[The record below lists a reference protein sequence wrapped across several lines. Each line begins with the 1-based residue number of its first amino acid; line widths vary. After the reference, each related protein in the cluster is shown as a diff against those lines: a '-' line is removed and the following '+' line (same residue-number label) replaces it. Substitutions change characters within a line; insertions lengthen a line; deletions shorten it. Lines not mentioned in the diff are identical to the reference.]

1 MILWSAAVMLTAEAE
16 REEKQMDQK
25 KIGNF
30 IAKLRKEKGMTQREL
45 ADRLCVSDKTVSKW
59 ECGNSLPE
67 ITLLGT
73 LCEALDSNVNEL
85 LSGEKIVDT
94 EYSKKA
100 EENMMNLI
108 ADSRK
113 NGKAEFIFGIIL
125 AVVLIIL
132 LGLGVQSVGGGS
144 GVKIGYYIDVPSLFF
159 LVLGCLAF
167 GMIAVEKTLM
177 GFLRVAEALVIP
189 FSVMETMIQMLYV
202 LHHVNEITKL
212 GPNVAVALC
221 STLYALII
229 YVVVRLIRFR
239 KERQKVC

>member
-1 MILWSAAVMLTAEAE
+1 MLTAEAE

-45 ADRLCVSDKTVSKW
+45 ADILCVSDKTVSKW

-113 NGKAEFIFGIIL
+113 NGKA
-125 AVVLIIL
+125 
-132 LGLGVQSVGGGS
+132 
-144 GVKIGYYIDVPSLFF
+144 
-159 LVLGCLAF
+159 
-167 GMIAVEKTLM
+167 
-177 GFLRVAEALVIP
+177 
-189 FSVMETMIQMLYV
+189 
-202 LHHVNEITKL
+202 
-212 GPNVAVALC
+212 
-221 STLYALII
+221 
-229 YVVVRLIRFR
+229 
-239 KERQKVC
+239 

>member
-1 MILWSAAVMLTAEAE
+1 
-16 REEKQMDQK
+16 MDQK

-30 IAKLRKEKGMTQREL
+30 IAKLRKEKGMTQKEL

-85 LSGEKIVDT
+85 LSGEKIADT

-100 EENMMNLI
+100 EENMMNLM

-125 AVVLIIL
+125 AVVLIVL
-132 LGLGVQSVGGGS
+132 LGLGVQSFGGGS
-144 GVKIGYYIDVPSLFF
+144 GVKLGYYIDVPSFFF
-159 LVLGCLAF
+159 LVLGCSAF
-167 GMIAVEKTLM
+167 GMIAGEKTLM

-189 FSVMETMIQMLYV
+189 FGVIETMIQMLYV
-202 LHHVNEITKL
+202 LHHVNEIANI
-212 GPNVAVALC
+212 GPNVAVALI
-221 STLYALII
+221 STLYASII

>member
-1 MILWSAAVMLTAEAE
+1 
-16 REEKQMDQK
+16 
-25 KIGNF
+25 
-30 IAKLRKEKGMTQREL
+30 
-45 ADRLCVSDKTVSKW
+45 
-59 ECGNSLPE
+59 
-67 ITLLGT
+67 
-73 LCEALDSNVNEL
+73 
-85 LSGEKIVDT
+85 
-94 EYSKKA
+94 
-100 EENMMNLI
+100 MMNLI

-125 AVVLIIL
+125 AVVLIVL
-132 LGLGVQSVGGGS
+132 LGLGVQSFGGGS

>member
-1 MILWSAAVMLTAEAE
+1 
-16 REEKQMDQK
+16 MDQK

-125 AVVLIIL
+125 AVVLIVL
-132 LGLGVQSVGGGS
+132 LGLGVQSFGGGS

-189 FSVMETMIQMLYV
+189 FGVMETMIQMLYV
-202 LHHVNEITKL
+202 LYHVNEITKL
-212 GPNVAVALC
+212 GPNVAVALL

>member
-94 EYSKKA
+94 KYSKKA

-125 AVVLIIL
+125 AVVLIVL
-132 LGLGVQSVGGGS
+132 LGLGVQSFGGGS

-159 LVLGCLAF
+159 WYLDVL
-167 GMIAVEKTLM
+167 
-177 GFLRVAEALVIP
+177 P
-189 FSVMETMIQMLYV
+189 
-202 LHHVNEITKL
+202 L
-212 GPNVAVALC
+212 G
-221 STLYALII
+221 
-229 YVVVRLIRFR
+229 
-239 KERQKVC
+239 

>member
-1 MILWSAAVMLTAEAE
+1 MSQNNIGEFIQQSRKARGFT
-16 REEKQMDQK
+16 QK
-25 KIGNF
+25 DLGDRIG
-30 IAKLRKEKGMTQREL
+30 
-45 ADRLCVSDKTVSKW
+45 VSDKTISKW
-59 ECGNSLPE
+59 ENGNSIPDTSILNE
-67 ITLLGT
+67 LCATL
-73 LCEALDSNVNEL
+73 DINVNEL
-85 LSGEKIVDT
+85 LSGEKLTPEI
-94 EYSKKA
+94 YSMKA

-125 AVVLIIL
+125 AVVLIVL
-132 LGLGVQSVGGGS
+132 LGLGVQSFGGGS
-144 GVKIGYYIDVPSLFF
+144 GVKIGYYIDVPSLLF

-202 LHHVNEITKL
+202 LHHVNEITML